1 MSIVN
6 NSITDNGGIFIYG
19 IQDINNGRY
28 PQTGSTSNIEVIG
41 NTLTD
46 TKSQWSSYIV
56 TSDWISSPN
65 YIWGTALDGIEVRNN
80 SIAEGSGHPIGLWPE
95 GYLSQVLYGDG
106 AAPYSPNG
114 PAPATVGTN
123 FRGKQLHKLPSILLF
138 DHGQKPDLAHD
149 PNYRIVRLLMVST
162 YPDKGDAECT
172 YRNKQGHQYV
182 HKIVFGR

>member
-1 MSIVN
+1 MN

-19 IQDINNGRY
+19 QDINNGRY

-80 SIAEGSGHPIGLWPE
+80 SITEGSGHPIGLWPE

-138 DHGQKPDLAHD
+138 DHGQFGYDHLELERQRGDRTNAGCAGCQNMEHGYAGFD
-149 PNYRIVRLLMVST
+149 GDGRRL
-162 YPDKGDAECT
+162 D
-172 YRNKQGHQYV
+172 
-182 HKIVFGR
+182 

>member
-1 MSIVN
+1 MENGLIRNNTLQNNPSGILLYHQASYNVSIVN

-80 SIAEGSGHPIGLWPE
+80 SITEGSGHPIGLWP
-95 GYLSQVLYGDG
+95 D
-106 AAPYSPNG
+106 
-114 PAPATVGTN
+114 
-123 FRGKQLHKLPSILLF
+123 
-138 DHGQKPDLAHD
+138 
-149 PNYRIVRLLMVST
+149 
-162 YPDKGDAECT
+162 
-172 YRNKQGHQYV
+172 
-182 HKIVFGR
+182 